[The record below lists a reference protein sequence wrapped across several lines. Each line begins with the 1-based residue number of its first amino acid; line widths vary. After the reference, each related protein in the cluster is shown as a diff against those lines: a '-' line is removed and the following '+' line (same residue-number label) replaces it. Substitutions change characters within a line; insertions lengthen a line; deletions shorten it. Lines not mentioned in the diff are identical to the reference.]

1 MRSSIMNFET
11 DQDLGE
17 VYYFGVRNV
26 ERNAIVAAKHF
37 RVAAESGN
45 LRAMGMLG
53 HLYARGHG
61 VQTDAL
67 RAYSAY
73 YEGAEE
79 GKYLSEGA
87 AREWSTVV
95 IVIVIFMT

>member
-67 RAYSAY
+67 RAFSAY

-79 GKYLSEGA
+79 GKYLSEESEHRVMEA
-87 AREWSTVV
+87 L
-95 IVIVIFMT
+95 

>member
-79 GKYLSEGA
+79 GKYLS
-87 AREWSTVV
+87 
-95 IVIVIFMT
+95 